1 MFKSPS
7 HTLSSSLLKVVE
19 HPKEYLADICCHFY
33 DAELWVHRGILLS
46 RCPSAFL
53 QRFIPSVND
62 KLCYN
67 TDEVCI
73 INISDISSSL
83 FKLLLTYWYTASL
96 PSYPLSERLD
106 AQLDCLEKELDIEL
120 IPRPRDKNS
129 VQEVAHLQL
138 LKDLDRMRQDKI
150 GCDVHLSIPAEN
162 DTVILI
168 PTHRFILASQSTYFY
183 AMFCTD
189 FCESQNKVVHLTDH
203 FFTPVVIQVILQY
216 LYSETVYTPPPPQLD
231 SVYNSNIN
239 TQFSSSSPITLTKI
253 QNLTMKRHTLRVLQL
268 TYAAAD
274 YLGQMKT
281 LGYAILHSI
290 SRTCD
295 EFKCLCHDC
304 VLLLPSMLSFA
315 DKKKDD
321 PLLSPLRAA
330 LVILYSDPTH
340 AIEHLW
346 SQKPF
351 AILVHSMVPSAASMM
366 KTLDSSVPLDELHK
380 PSSTLISEIS
390 ELTYAN
396 VTKHNAIHVLHSL
409 HLCFSKLRSADLV
422 PTWSLP
428 TLDLLAPILH
438 STVTMVSQ
446 HFDFYCVEYPI
457 LLSCV
462 DGIGCGFSIDFLDFL
477 LKRIL
482 DQGIQD
488 ANAGIIYQGIVKDL
502 IGRQEIVKNIA
513 LDDVLLNARVQCT
526 DYLARR
532 WISVKSMGGFRYL
545 EKATLRQISVDIGI
559 PYRALAKP
567 FDSDLLSLLIF
578 GPITSKRVSNLKP
591 GNDATY
597 PTSSKKNRS
606 TISFS
611 RRRSSGT
618 NRYKTMTQA
627 MMISSSSTTT
637 TSSSSSSSTTASPA
651 ALSSRPRS
659 HSSGVTP
666 SSPFRPAFH
675 STKTDPSAGYVNYNT
690 LNALSSQPLIHL
702 LSMETESRKCT
713 QKKENTPDYSYQTHE
728 LTLDEKLL
736 DALLPMEM
744 IVPVTTSTVTNK
756 KQGKTAFRELKHTKS
771 SLDKTSKW
779 GISIGSGNDP
789 SEDDEEIG
797 SLTTSNS
804 VQKNAT
810 LMTPMIG
817 ARN

>member
-1 MFKSPS
+1 
-7 HTLSSSLLKVVE
+7 
-19 HPKEYLADICCHFY
+19 
-33 DAELWVHRGILLS
+33 
-46 RCPSAFL
+46 
-53 QRFIPSVND
+53 
-62 KLCYN
+62 
-67 TDEVCI
+67 
-73 INISDISSSL
+73 
-83 FKLLLTYWYTASL
+83 
-96 PSYPLSERLD
+96 
-106 AQLDCLEKELDIEL
+106 
-120 IPRPRDKNS
+120 
-129 VQEVAHLQL
+129 
-138 LKDLDRMRQDKI
+138 MRQDKI
-150 GCDVHLSIPAEN
+150 GCDVHLSLPAEN

-203 FFTPVVIQVILQY
+203 FFTPMVIQVILQY

-231 SVYNSNIN
+231 SVYNNSVT

-253 QNLTMKRHTLRVLQL
+253 QKLTMKRHTLRVLQL
-268 TYAAAD
+268 TFAAAD
-274 YLGQMKT
+274 YLGQIKT
-281 LGYAILHSI
+281 LGYAVLHSI
-290 SRTCD
+290 ARTCD
-295 EFKCLCHDC
+295 GFKCLCHDC

-330 LVILYSDPTH
+330 LVTLYSDPTH

-366 KTLDSSVPLDELHK
+366 KTLDSSVPLDALHK

-513 LDDVLLNARVQCT
+513 LDDVLLNARIQCT

-532 WISVKSMGGFRYL
+532 WISVKSLGGFRFL

-578 GPITSKRVSNLKP
+578 GPITSKRVSNLKS
-591 GNDATY
+591 GNDAPY
-597 PTSSKKNRS
+597 HPTSAKKNKS

-627 MMISSSSTTT
+627 MMVSSSSTTTTT
-637 TSSSSSSSTTASPA
+637 TSSSSSSSSGAPA

-675 STKTDPSAGYVNYNT
+675 STKTDPSAGYVNYST
-690 LNALSSQPLIHL
+690 LSSLSSQPLIHL
-702 LSMETESRKCT
+702 LSMETESRKCI
-713 QKKENTPDYSYQTHE
+713 QKIENTPDYSYQTHE

-736 DALLPMEM
+736 DALLPMEI
-744 IVPVTTSTVTNK
+744 IVPVTTSTVTSK
-756 KQGKTAFRELKHTKS
+756 KQGKAAFSELKHTKS
-771 SLDKTSKW
+771 PLETTFLHQTSSLANTSNKKKKKNGLYRKTSKW
-779 GISIGSGNDP
+779 GISIGSGTDT

-797 SLTTSNS
+797 SLTTSS
-804 VQKNAT
+804 STIQKKTA
-810 LMTPMIG
+810 MVPPMVELRRRPG
-817 ARN
+817 LVWN